1 MHLICFTLLADSN
14 ELMSM
19 PSSSL
24 FISKVT
30 GRRTPF
36 SRTSRLRLSR
46 GVWRDDILSLDR
58 ANWRNR
64 WEKQHRRDEMS
75 VLTRKSDNEYDLC
88 QTDATRINNNVKN
101 SAHWLMR
108 LSLTSQWDKNCLLQ
122 TQMKHELQMIPVL
135 LTGRQATVLCQCL
148 FRIIFAC
155 RNLWLHKIIHIIPYQ

>member
-64 WEKQHRRDEMS
+64 REKQHRRDEMS

-88 QTDATRINNNVKN
+88 QTNATRINKNIKN
-101 SAHWLMR
+101 SAHWPI
-108 LSLTSQWDKNCLLQ
+108 SGIKIAFY
-122 TQMKHELQMIPVL
+122 KHEWNMSYKWSQCCWQVDRPLCSANICLELFL
-135 LTGRQATVLCQCL
+135 LAWICDCIKLS
-148 FRIIFAC
+148 I
-155 RNLWLHKIIHIIPYQ
+155 